1 MRRSMT
7 GLAVVMATLAACGG
21 GAAASGSTPPPTA
34 GAPDAPA
41 PASPPPSPPPTAT
54 PASFTPGPAAI
65 ASTGPTL
72 PLGKCV
78 NLSNMLEP
86 PNEGDWGRAFRDDDA
101 ANIRAA
107 GFATVR
113 LPVRFAGHADASPPY
128 TIDPAFM
135 ARVRHVLET
144 NVAAGLNV
152 ILDMHNYDALM
163 ADPAGQRDRFVA
175 LWRQV
180 AAEFRDQPGNVWFEL
195 MNEPNDRLDDTTL
208 PATLAPALA
217 AVRASNPDRI
227 VIVGGQ
233 SWSGIDS
240 LATLAIPDDPHIVV
254 TFHYYDPFDFTHQGA
269 DWISPVLPTGR
280 DFGTTADNAQL
291 DGALVK
297 VTNFM
302 TRTGRVPFVG
312 EYGAYEGIPEDQRAA
327 YYHTIT
333 SAFASI
339 GVQSC
344 AWGYTNT
351 FNLWRD
357 GTGWIRPIL
366 DGIETTTT
374 MP

>member
-21 GAAASGSTPPPTA
+21 GAAASGSTPPATA
-34 GAPDAPA
+34 GAPPAPA

-180 AAEFRDQPGNVWFEL
+180 AAAFRDQPGNVWFEL
-195 MNEPNDRLDDTTL
+195 MNEPNNRLDDTTL

-312 EYGAYEGIPEDQRAA
+312 EYGAYEGIPQDQRAV

-357 GTGWIRPIL
+357 GTGWIHPIL